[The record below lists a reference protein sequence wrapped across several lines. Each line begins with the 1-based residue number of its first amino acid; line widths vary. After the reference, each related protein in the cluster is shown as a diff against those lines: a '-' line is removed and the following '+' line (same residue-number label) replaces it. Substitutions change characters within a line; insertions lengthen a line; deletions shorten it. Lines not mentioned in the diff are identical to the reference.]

1 MLLNRFFRLEM
12 VKGDPNHHPRTLNA
26 PFRAARHPGVQ
37 NNKTGSIHVC
47 TPVALNILVTNQ
59 MHEFDNRQN
68 LEYNWWHVLF
78 DANRL
83 LIFILTLKP

>member
-47 TPVALNILVTNQ
+47 TPVPRNNNYASALGSHPKFTRGLGGPSVC
-59 MHEFDNRQN
+59 
-68 LEYNWWHVLF
+68 
-78 DANRL
+78 DA
-83 LIFILTLKP
+83 

>member
-47 TPVALNILVTNQ
+47 GSIHVRTPVMPLCSVFFIVGVTI
-59 MHEFDNRQN
+59 
-68 LEYNWWHVLF
+68 HVNAEC
-78 DANRL
+78 DEVNEQKR
-83 LIFILTLKP
+83 

>member
-59 MHEFDNRQN
+59 MHEFDNR
-68 LEYNWWHVLF
+68 LF
-78 DANRL
+78 IDSRVVSHEESL
-83 LIFILTLKP
+83 SSPFFTSPSKS

>member
-37 NNKTGSIHVC
+37 TNKTGSIHLCIDLYRSHGKEPSSRIEPELTSSRKSRAGAFLVC
-47 TPVALNILVTNQ
+47 QFSAAARHQ
-59 MHEFDNRQN
+59 Q
-68 LEYNWWHVLF
+68 W
-78 DANRL
+78 
-83 LIFILTLKP
+83 

>member
-47 TPVALNILVTNQ
+47 TPVGPNVFFNKI
-59 MHEFDNRQN
+59 HCGKKIGICR
-68 LEYNWWHVLF
+68 
-78 DANRL
+78 
-83 LIFILTLKP
+83 P